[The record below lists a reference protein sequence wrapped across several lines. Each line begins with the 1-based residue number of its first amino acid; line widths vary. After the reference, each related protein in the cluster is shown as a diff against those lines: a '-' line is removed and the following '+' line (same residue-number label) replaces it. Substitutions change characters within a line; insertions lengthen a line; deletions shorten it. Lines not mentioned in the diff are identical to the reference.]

1 MIRRF
6 ALGCAT
12 LCFCFAAAG
21 FAQDAVKA
29 DPAHYK
35 IESENAKVRILR
47 VHYGPHEK
55 SVMHSHPDSVAVFLT
70 DGTVRFTLPGGKT
83 QDSTVKAGQ
92 AQYTPAQ
99 VHDPENIGD
108 APLELVLIEFKG
120 HAAKT
125 AAKTPAN

>member
-29 DPAHYK
+29 DPA
-35 IESENAKVRILR
+35 
-47 VHYGPHEK
+47 HYGPHEK